1 MKRNERKQRRKIE
14 YKMKKKFLKKRI
26 KEELK
31 EEKMKIEK
39 EITGGKKKIK
49 IEEKEISEN
58 NLKEDLTIP
67 KNNLQVDEEKVRLI
81 EECPMCLKEI
91 KRPMRLKQCSRV
103 SIKNHTIEI
112 KLTVAIQGH
121 IVCDDCFL
129 HLRDTARK
137 ENKGLCIPCR
147 SLYLPDRPV
156 VLERVLGL
164 LDSNDTLQFG
174 LLSD

>member
-1 MKRNERKQRRKIE
+1 LGRQDGADQIQRNDRRKKRE
-14 YKMKKKFLKKRI
+14 KKYKEKKKCLKKRI

-31 EEKMKIEK
+31 EVAIKMKTAK

-49 IEEKEISEN
+49 TEEKEISEN
-58 NLKEDLTIP
+58 NLKEDLTIS
-67 KNNLQVDEEKVRLI
+67 KNNLKVDEEKVRLI

-91 KRPMRLKQCSRV
+91 KRPMRLKQCSR
-103 SIKNHTIEI
+103 
-112 KLTVAIQGH
+112 GH

-137 ENKGLCIPCR
+137 DNKGLCITCR
-147 SLYLPDRPV
+147 SRYLPDRPV

-164 LDSNDTLQFG
+164 LDSNDTLQ
-174 LLSD
+174 LDS